1 MSSKP
6 VVGSA
11 RTQTEAPRTIRVFLA
26 GLKRVCELRGQRLL
40 DIGCGDGTFTIP
52 LGEGFEEVHGVDV
65 QPHYIEHFKLRVLGN
80 PKFKPQFTN
89 AGRMHFPCQYFDA
102 IISIETLEHVDDLEA
117 VAAEC
122 ARVLRPGGQ
131 LVITV
136 PNRWFP
142 IEGHGGRVFG
152 RDFSRLPLIT
162 YVPWLHNRI
171 ANARVFTVARL
182 DGLFVSRGFERRALS
197 YLWPTFEHGG
207 GGVQRKIQQFLR
219 HTFPL
224 MRWMETS
231 PLRMF
236 GTSIVVRYQRR

>member
-6 VVGSA
+6 IVGSA
-11 RTQTEAPRTIRVFLA
+11 RNQTGAPRTIGVFLA
-26 GLKRVCELRGQRLL
+26 GLKRVSELRGKRLL
-40 DIGCGDGTFTIP
+40 DIGCGDGTFTV
-52 LGEGFEEVHGVDV
+52 LTGEGFEEVHGVDV
-65 QPHYIEHFKLRVLGN
+65 QAHYIEHFKLRVLGD
-80 PKFKPQFTN
+80 PKFKPQVTSAARLDFPS
-89 AGRMHFPCQYFDA
+89 RHFDT

-122 ARVLRPGGQ
+122 ARVLKPDGQ

-142 IEGHGGRVFG
+142 IEGHGGKAFG
-152 RDFSRLPLIT
+152 RNFSRLPLIT

-182 DGLFVSRGFERRALS
+182 DRLFVPLGFERQALS

-207 GGVQRKIQQFLR
+207 GAGQRAAQQLLR
-219 HTFPL
+219 RSFPL

-236 GTSIVVRYQRR
+236 GTSIVVRYRRR

>member
-1 MSSKP
+1 
-6 VVGSA
+6 
-11 RTQTEAPRTIRVFLA
+11 
-26 GLKRVCELRGQRLL
+26 LKRVSELRGQRLL
-40 DIGCGDGTFTIP
+40 DVGCGDGTFTIP
-52 LGEGFEEVHGVDV
+52 LGEQFEEVYGVDV
-65 QPHYIEHFKLRVLGN
+65 QAHYIENFKLRVLGN
-80 PKFKPQFTN
+80 PKFKPQLAS
-89 AGRMHFPCQYFDA
+89 AGQLDFPSMHFDS

-122 ARVLRPGGQ
+122 ARVLKPGGQ

-142 IEGHGGRVFG
+142 VEGHGGTVFG
-152 RDFSRLPLIT
+152 RSFSRLPLIT
-162 YVPWLHNRI
+162 YVPWLHNRL
-171 ANARVFTVARL
+171 ANARVFTVGRL
-182 DGLFVSRGFERRALS
+182 DRLFVSRGFERRALS

-207 GGVQRKIQQFLR
+207 GRVQRMAQRLFR
-219 HTFPL
+219 RSFPL